1 MLKEYTFLNP
11 EYTLFVNKSILPSNG
26 CEYYMMYIYNK
37 NTKTYITSDNIK
49 DACIAGNDEL
59 IVMIYFFLTSILT
72 CSKYVLFR
80 PVVSDGSDTYGHNCE
95 PDAPFYI
102 YIVTIGGNSLK
113 TVDEITNAY
122 ATVLADFDVN
132 KDELCNNI
140 FLEVSKKK
148 KKDTDS
154 SFNNTLII
162 PNINKDHMLSVNDYN
177 IQNFQDITSLL
188 NNEPYDIFKKYIHCI
203 YKFVTNGPNKKNYII
218 HFSGL
223 MLNVLHCKVKSV
235 TELNTRLERDF
246 GLITADEKSMYFT
259 NCNEIE
265 TNIVDTQNNK
275 LLIELID
282 ALNYEE
288 VINILDINEINL
300 CNTYNG
306 GSVLYSEVINH
317 ILTKYKSLALT
328 KITVNKLLDKI
339 RTMSDVVD
347 GKIFIRLAIARP
359 ADIHFNFNDEIH
371 NCIAVSLIKCITNIN
386 AAILIALINF
396 ILTLETISLS
406 VFDELLGLYAVN
418 VHMDNINI
426 LSLPE
431 THKNFNEVMELY
443 IMRAGFGQN
452 NINLLFKS
460 YPNKQDIIKFHIN
473 FLIEYSIDME
483 YSLFKKN
490 MTVLLDFKPDNNYKI
505 VKIIPSLCR
514 LSVQAKLVLQAEDA
528 NVFKSEY
535 YQIVTP
541 ERCNILYDS
550 VV

>member
-1 MLKEYTFLNP
+1 
-11 EYTLFVNKSILPSNG
+11 
-26 CEYYMMYIYNK
+26 
-37 NTKTYITSDNIK
+37 
-49 DACIAGNDEL
+49 
-59 IVMIYFFLTSILT
+59 
-72 CSKYVLFR
+72 
-80 PVVSDGSDTYGHNCE
+80 
-95 PDAPFYI
+95 
-102 YIVTIGGNSLK
+102 
-113 TVDEITNAY
+113 
-122 ATVLADFDVN
+122 
-132 KDELCNNI
+132 
-140 FLEVSKKK
+140 
-148 KKDTDS
+148 
-154 SFNNTLII
+154 
-162 PNINKDHMLSVNDYN
+162 
-177 IQNFQDITSLL
+177 
-188 NNEPYDIFKKYIHCI
+188 
-203 YKFVTNGPNKKNYII
+203 
-218 HFSGL
+218 
-223 MLNVLHCKVKSV
+223 
-235 TELNTRLERDF
+235 
-246 GLITADEKSMYFT
+246 
-259 NCNEIE
+259 
-265 TNIVDTQNNK
+265 
-275 LLIELID
+275 
-282 ALNYEE
+282 
-288 VINILDINEINL
+288 
-300 CNTYNG
+300 
-306 GSVLYSEVINH
+306 VLYSEVINH